1 MKKLYQ
7 RTFEQVLAQT
17 CPPLNR
23 VEEQRRALASR
34 CSHTESEVT
43 AMTTKPRR
51 PIRILVAAAA
61 VAAALTAG
69 TLAASGALGSISL
82 LSGGAFTSTDSVNWN
97 EPDAGATVAPSQEHV
112 CFPVREEP
120 DLLTVRGGSVYFT
133 TETGEELDI
142 TGQFS
147 EAEPYVYSYT
157 ASDGSAHDIVNFSR
171 GVLQPR
177 LRTLKLMSYVHQGYV
192 ARFQSVSGYF
202 QRSMDLLEPSVR
214 DELFNPDR
222 PIRTKDRSNPST
234 YYGPDSRSVHSLV
247 ADGCLIEG
255 EVENSILF
263 RGVRVEKGAKV
274 QNCILMQ
281 GTVIQQGATLKYA
294 ITDKNVQVNAGRML
308 MGHET
313 YPLAIAKNAVV

>member
-61 VAAALTAG
+61 
-69 TLAASGALGSISL
+69 
-82 LSGGAFTSTDSVNWN
+82 DSVNWN
-97 EPDAGATVAPSQEHV
+97 EPDAGATVAPSQENV

-157 ASDGSAHDIVNFSR
+157 ASDGSAHDIVIGGSLEDYGYMEYVYDAGGSFVGSAGILPTGYDSANSPPWLTAYEEAR
-171 GVLQPR
+171 GL
-177 LRTLKLMSYVHQGYV
+177 S
-192 ARFQSVSGYF
+192 F
-202 QRSMDLLEPSVR
+202 
-214 DELFNPDR
+214 
-222 PIRTKDRSNPST
+222 
-234 YYGPDSRSVHSLV
+234 
-247 ADGCLIEG
+247 
-255 EVENSILF
+255 
-263 RGVRVEKGAKV
+263 
-274 QNCILMQ
+274 
-281 GTVIQQGATLKYA
+281 
-294 ITDKNVQVNAGRML
+294 
-308 MGHET
+308 
-313 YPLAIAKNAVV
+313 

>member
-1 MKKLYQ
+1 
-7 RTFEQVLAQT
+7 
-17 CPPLNR
+17 
-23 VEEQRRALASR
+23 
-34 CSHTESEVT
+34 
-43 AMTTKPRR
+43 MTTKPRR

-69 TLAASGALGSISL
+69 ALAASGALGSIPL

-214 DELFNPDR
+214 DELFNPDPCR
-222 PIRTKDRSNPST
+222 CGRHRRRGRGPRTHRCNRSRWPEGPAPRRCDR
-234 YYGPDSRSVHSLV
+234 
-247 ADGCLIEG
+247 C
-255 EVENSILF
+255 
-263 RGVRVEKGAKV
+263 
-274 QNCILMQ
+274 
-281 GTVIQQGATLKYA
+281 GTL
-294 ITDKNVQVNAGRML
+294 
-308 MGHET
+308 
-313 YPLAIAKNAVV
+313 P